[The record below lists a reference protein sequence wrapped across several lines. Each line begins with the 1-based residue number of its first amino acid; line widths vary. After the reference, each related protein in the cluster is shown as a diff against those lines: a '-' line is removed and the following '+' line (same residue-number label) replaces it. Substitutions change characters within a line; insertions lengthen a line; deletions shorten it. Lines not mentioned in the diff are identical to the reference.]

1 MNCPRFLVAVLVVV
15 AGLTGCAKGE
25 TEVEHP
31 QDAVRLVANQPQRV
45 GEVRAV
51 VGNIEDGSAFLSV
64 SVSGETG
71 PADGVDVEVGD
82 TVDLKGHSFEI
93 VDIVP
98 DPGASKSDQ
107 DGASVA
113 AVWVLV
119 D

>member
-1 MNCPRFLVAVLVVV
+1 M
-15 AGLTGCAKGE
+15 
-25 TEVEHP
+25 EHP
-31 QDAVRLVANQPQRV
+31 KDAVRLVANQPQRV

-51 VGNIEDGSAFLSV
+51 VGNIEGGSAFL

-71 PADGVDVEVGD
+71 PADGAEVKVGD

-93 VDIVP
+93 VDIVA